1 MGRVQKD
8 MRIQQR
14 KGNSKKKSD
23 GNFRTEG
30 CNI

>member
-1 MGRVQKD
+1 MGRAQTDV
-8 MRIQQR
+8 RIQQR
-14 KGNSKKKSD
+14 KVNSKKKSD